1 MMRADD
7 LNFHGYPVRTE
18 MTATKQIP
26 TSRVFSTNEIKLKEF
41 RVEKKNADQFH
52 GRGQNKIHPRRKKF
66 YGGRQIRIRSKNISK
81 QKDAKNETDY
91 E

>member
-52 GRGQNKIHPRRKKF
+52 GRGQNKIHPRRKNF
-66 YGGRQIRIRSKNISK
+66 YGGRQIRIRSQKYK
-81 QKDAKNETDY
+81 QTKRCKE
-91 E
+91 